1 MMNGSATK
9 HTDFTPLTYDTLMN
23 NTHSLEA
30 TYCCPHTY
38 NFLVPKVSFWDYTLQ
53 DQFLFFFKKQCFG
66 HLSHYKELL
75 KASAAGSLI

>member
-9 HTDFTPLTYDTLMN
+9 RTDFTPLTYDTLMN

-53 DQFLFFFKKQCFG
+53 DQFLLFF
-66 HLSHYKELL
+66 L
-75 KASAAGSLI
+75 KSNVLAIYPTIKNSLKLQLQAA

>member
-1 MMNGSATK
+1 MMNGGATK

-53 DQFLFFFKKQCFG
+53 DQFLLFF
-66 HLSHYKELL
+66 
-75 KASAAGSLI
+75 